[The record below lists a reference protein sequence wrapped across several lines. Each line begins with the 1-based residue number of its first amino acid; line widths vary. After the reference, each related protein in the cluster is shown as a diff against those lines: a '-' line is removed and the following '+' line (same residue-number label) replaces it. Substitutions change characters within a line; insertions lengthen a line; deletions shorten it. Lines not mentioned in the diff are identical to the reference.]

1 MPTPRIEPPYYPII
15 YVRGYAGSSAEV
27 EDTLADPYMGFN
39 LGSTRVR
46 QLWTGQVQRHYFE
59 SPLVRLMKDYQYQDV
74 YSGGA
79 EMPPDIE
86 ISPRSI
92 IIHRYYDL
100 ASTQSG
106 QGTRLAIE
114 EYAKGLNDLILKVR
128 DRICQGDAKALE
140 AFRVNLVAHSMGGLV
155 CRCLLQNPKVGSDE
169 ARQAVDKVYTYATPH
184 NGIDLNLIGNIP
196 GFLTYHEA
204 DSFNRERMKEFLA
217 LPETA
222 DDMGDLNGTFDPDRF
237 FCLVGTDHKD
247 YDAAAGLSRL
257 AVGPMSDGL
266 VRITNAT
273 VFGKWEE
280 NGGVTIKTCPRAL
293 VYRAHSGLF
302 GVVNSEEGYQNL
314 IRFLF

>member
-1 MPTPRIEPPYYPII
+1 MSTPGIEPPYYPII

-74 YSGGA
+74 YSRGA

-128 DRICQGDAKALE
+128 DRICQGDAKALK

-184 NGIDLNLIGNIP
+184 NGIDLMLMRNIP
-196 GFLTYHEA
+196 GFLT
-204 DSFNRERMKEFLA
+204 
-217 LPETA
+217 
-222 DDMGDLNGTFDPDRF
+222 
-237 FCLVGTDHKD
+237 
-247 YDAAAGLSRL
+247 
-257 AVGPMSDGL
+257 
-266 VRITNAT
+266 
-273 VFGKWEE
+273 
-280 NGGVTIKTCPRAL
+280 
-293 VYRAHSGLF
+293 
-302 GVVNSEEGYQNL
+302 
-314 IRFLF
+314 